1 MIRLRIPYKTFIL
14 GEYAILD
21 GGLCLGAATEPFFE
35 MKFFKKMNS
44 DQYLSIDA
52 PPIFHPDSPAGKF
65 LLKNSAIFENV
76 DFEYLDP
83 LGVGGFGASTA
94 QYLSLLIFREC
105 IWKKRNLSELTQPS
119 SLQKIVDEYR
129 ALAVQDGARVPS
141 GADLVVQLAG
151 GLSWID
157 TSTWQVQKLNWPWAQ
172 ASGFFVSTGH
182 KLATHLHLQHLS
194 QFNTKELFQVLEQS
208 ESAMKTNNFVDWL
221 DSIND
226 YASVLSSMGLV
237 TTETGLLL
245 IQMRQWAGVLAAKG
259 CGALGADVVFCV
271 VQNEYQEEFVDLA
284 ERNELRIIA
293 TTENLSAG
301 SQIQI
306 ADENLTNELS
316 HD

>member
-14 GEYAILD
+14 GEYAILN

-35 MKFFKKMNS
+35 MKFFKKNNS
-44 DQYLSIDA
+44 DHYLSGDA
-52 PPIFHPDSPAGKF
+52 PIFHPDSPAGKF
-65 LLKNSAIFENV
+65 LLKNFAIFKNV
-76 DFEYLDP
+76 DFEFLDP
-83 LGVGGFGASTA
+83 LGIGGFGASTA

-141 GADLVVQLAG
+141 GADLVVQLVG

-157 TSTWQVQKLNWPWAQ
+157 TNNWQVQKLNWPWAQ

-194 QFNTKELFQVLEQS
+194 QFNTKELFQILEQS
-208 ESAMKTNNFVDWL
+208 ESAMKTNDFAHWL
-221 DSIND
+221 DSINN
-226 YASVLSSMGLV
+226 YASALSSMGLV
-237 TTETGLLL
+237 TTETDLLL
-245 IQMRQWAGVLAAKG
+245 TQIGEWSGVLAAKG

-284 ERNELRIIA
+284 ERNELRIVA
-293 TTENLSAG
+293 TTENFSAG
-301 SQIQI
+301 LQIHI
-306 ADENLTNELS
+306 TDENLISEIS